1 MSHPA
6 PPLSP
11 TSPSAQAAAC
21 AALAPWAVALL
32 LLSGPGALGVAL
44 AQTAA
49 GPAAAHAVRPAAL
62 IPPAQ
67 ATPAVLR
74 AAPAGGAA
82 PGAAAAAPAP
92 ELRAQLS
99 PRRYTTLAAEIG
111 ARIQRLTVTDGSPVR
126 AGQPLVA
133 FDCSLQQ
140 AQQARAEAGLG
151 AAEKQ
156 LEVQQRLVELNATGR
171 QEAEQAQA
179 EVAKTRAELAQM
191 QAQIGKCQ
199 IHAPFGG
206 RVAELKVRE
215 QQFVQPGQAL
225 IELIDD
231 SVLEVEFIMP
241 SRWLHGVRAG
251 SAVRIAV
258 DETGKTYPAK
268 VLRLG
273 ARVDP
278 VSQSIKVVAAIDG
291 RHPDLIAGMSGKVLV
306 NVQP

>member
-6 PPLSP
+6 PSSTP
-11 TSPSAQAAAC
+11 TPSARAAASC
-21 AALAPWAVALL
+21 ALAPWAVALA
-32 LLSGPGALGVAL
+32 LLSGPGALSTAW
-44 AQTAA
+44 AQTAPSPA
-49 GPAAAHAVRPAAL
+49 PAARPVTAAAA
-62 IPPAQ
+62 AQ

-74 AAPAGGAA
+74 SAPAS
-82 PGAAAAAPAP
+82 PAAAAPPAPAP

-99 PRRYTTLAAEIG
+99 PRRYTTLSAEIG
-111 ARIQRLTVTDGSPVR
+111 ARIQRLTVTDGAPVR

-140 AQQARAEAGLG
+140 AQQARAQAGLG

-171 QEAEQAQA
+171 QESEQAQA

-191 QAQIGKCQ
+191 QAQLGKCQ

-306 NVQP
+306 DVRQP

>member
-1 MSHPA
+1 MSHAAPPASPA
-6 PPLSP
+6 P
-11 TSPSAQAAAC
+11 SARAAAC
-21 AALAPWAVALL
+21 AALVPWAAALA
-32 LLSGPGALGVAL
+32 LLSGPGALSAAL

-49 GPAAAHAVRPAAL
+49 APTASARPIAAVTAA
-62 IPPAQ
+62 PQ

-74 AAPAGGAA
+74 SAPTS
-82 PGAAAAAPAP
+82 AAATAAAP

-111 ARIQRLTVTDGSPVR
+111 ARIQRLTVTDGAPVR

-140 AQQARAEAGLG
+140 AQQARAQAGLG

-191 QAQIGKCQ
+191 QAQLGKCQ

-306 NVQP
+306 DVQQP

>member
-1 MSHPA
+1 VVLALLGGPGA
-6 PPLSP
+6 LSIAW
-11 TSPSAQAAAC
+11 AQAAAQSS
-21 AALAPWAVALL
+21 P
-32 LLSGPGALGVAL
+32 
-44 AQTAA
+44 TARPVPA
-49 GPAAAHAVRPAAL
+49 PAAP
-62 IPPAQ
+62 Q

-74 AAPAGGAA
+74 SAQAA
-82 PGAAAAAPAP
+82 PGATMPAPVP

-140 AQQARAEAGLG
+140 AQQARAQASLG

-171 QEAEQAQA
+171 QESEQAQA

-191 QAQIGKCQ
+191 QAQLGKCQ

-206 RVAELKVRE
+206 RIAELKVRE
-215 QQFVQPGQAL
+215 QQFVQPGQAM

-241 SRWLHGVRAG
+241 SRWLHSVRTG
-251 SAVRIAV
+251 SALRIAV

-291 RHPDLIAGMSGKVLV
+291 RHSDLIAGMSGKVLV
-306 NVQP
+306 DVQQP